1 MKSSPPRAACWRKPL
16 PSWSK
21 VARRIRVPLG
31 FATAAAYVWLAQPTR
46 ISIAGGSVLAVT
58 GLAIRAFASGH
69 VRKNEALTT
78 TGPYAY
84 TRNPLYFGSLVLA
97 IGFVLA
103 SRSWW
108 IAALVVLL
116 FFAIYLPVIRSE
128 EDFLR
133 SKFPEFPEYER
144 NVPRLF
150 PRLRPSLS
158 SANSFSWH
166 LYWKHREYNA
176 ALGTAILIVVLI
188 VKLLRK

>member
-1 MKSSPPRAACWRKPL
+1 M
-16 PSWSK
+16 
-21 VARRIRVPLG
+21 PLG

-46 ISIAGGSVLAVT
+46 ICINAGSVLAVI

-133 SKFPEFPEYER
+133 SKFPEFTEYER
-144 NVPRLF
+144 DVPRLF
-150 PRLRPSLS
+150 PRVRPSLS

-176 ALGTAILIVVLI
+176 ALGSAILIVVLI